1 MVSEW
6 IGKDG
11 ESKKEGMRGDCLL
24 CRRQSGFDG
33 NDAIRSDDQSAHSH
47 GRDNAG

>member
-1 MVSEW
+1 MV
-6 IGKDG
+6 IAYYVDGK
-11 ESKKEGMRGDCLL
+11 E
-24 CRRQSGFDG
+24 GFDG